1 VAEASKP
8 FAPIMRDGVDPT
20 QAVFKKQPHPG
31 VGHLVR
37 VEDGLRFE
45 RDIQVPMRDGTL
57 IYIDVYLPE
66 DLPDGATVPAI
77 LGWSPYG
84 KHNLADNLWPS
95 AGIEPGWISKH
106 TAFEAPDPAYWC
118 PRGYAVVYPDP
129 RGTWYSQG
137 EMNHGGPQEAEDTY
151 DLIEW
156 LGVQP
161 WCNGKVGMS
170 GVSYLAASQY
180 QVAPLH
186 PPHLAAINPWEA
198 FSDWYREFG
207 YHGGIRDTGFV
218 PKATMGLRW
227 STTRT
232 EDTLANMLA
241 HPLIDDYWRS
251 KDVDLADI
259 TCPAFIVAS
268 WSDQGFHTRGTLEAF
283 RQASSDEK
291 YLLVHGQKKWAHYYD
306 PDNVEMLRR
315 FFDAHLRGEGS
326 VDWPKVRIEVRE
338 RAGVGRWRDE
348 AEFPLAR
355 TLYTPLWLDAR
366 TAALNPEPVAAE
378 GEVSYDSENGGSAH
392 FDLRFVN
399 DTELTGYAKLRL
411 WIEPAS
417 ADDMDLFVAIQK
429 LDADGNIVPFA
440 FYAVS
445 EEGPVAL
452 GWLRASHRALD
463 AEKSTPWQPVHLH
476 THEEPLTPGEAVPVE
491 IEIWPASTLFRAGET
506 LRVLIKGEDI
516 YTEIPQPGPAMMRH
530 EETRNKGLHIIRTG
544 GRYDSHLLV
553 PVIPGERS

>member
-1 VAEASKP
+1 MGAAAKP
-8 FAPIMRDGVDPT
+8 FAPIMRDGVDPL
-20 QAVFKKQPHPG
+20 QAVFKAPHPG
-31 VGHLVR
+31 VGHLVSR
-37 VEDGLRFE
+37 ADGLRFE
-45 RDIQVPMRDGTL
+45 RDIQVSMRDGTR
-57 IYIDVYLPE
+57 IWIDLYLPD
-66 DLPDGATVPAI
+66 DLPAGETVPAI

-84 KHNLADNLWPS
+84 KHNLADNLWPA
-95 AGIEPGWISKH
+95 AGIAPGWISKY

-129 RGTWYSQG
+129 RGTWYSEG

-161 WCNGKVGMS
+161 WCSGRVGMS

-207 YHGGIRDTGFV
+207 YHGGMRDTGFV
-218 PKATMGLRW
+218 PRATQGLRW

-232 EDTLANMLA
+232 EDTLANMIA

-251 KDVDLADI
+251 KDVDLDGI
-259 TCPAFIVAS
+259 LCPAFFVAS
-268 WSDQGFHTRGTLEAF
+268 WSDQGFHTRGTLEAYK
-283 RQASSDEK
+283 RAASTEK

-306 PDNVEMLRR
+306 PQNVALLREFFDVHLRR
-315 FFDAHLRGEGS
+315 QGELN
-326 VDWPKVRIEVRE
+326 WPRVRIEVRE

-348 AEFPLAR
+348 QEWPLAR
-355 TLYTPLWLDAR
+355 TVYTPFYLDAR
-366 TAALNPEPVAAE
+366 DASLKPASVEAA
-378 GEVSYDSENGGSAH
+378 GEVSYNSVDGGAAH
-392 FDLRFVN
+392 FDLGFDE
-399 DTELTGYAKLRL
+399 DTELTGHAKLRL
-411 WIEPAS
+411 WVEPDE

-429 LDADGNIVPFA
+429 LDADGHLIPFA

-445 EEGPVAL
+445 DEGPVAL

-463 AEKSTPWQPVHLH
+463 EEESTPWQPVHLH
-476 THEEPLTPGEAVPVE
+476 TREEPLTPGEAVPVE
-491 IEIWPASTLFRAGET
+491 IEIWPSSTLFRAGET

-530 EETRNKGLHIIRTG
+530 EETRNRGRHIIRTG

-553 PVIPGERS
+553 PLIPGDEE